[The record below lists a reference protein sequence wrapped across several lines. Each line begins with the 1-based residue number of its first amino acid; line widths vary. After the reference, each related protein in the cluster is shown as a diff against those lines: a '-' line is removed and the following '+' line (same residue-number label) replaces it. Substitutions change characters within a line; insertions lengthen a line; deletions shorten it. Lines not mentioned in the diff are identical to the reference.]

1 MTILAAGT
9 VRFEEKIVQ
18 TDLIRG
24 GRISLN
30 PITAAMR
37 SLQLLAFVLYLF
49 GVHGEDFVSVTL
61 TTSIAVRDIVT
72 VLPGCEV
79 APTDGSPPFCV
90 ISFQPTTVASTV
102 ASTTTP
108 APSCSMQNQDPDSG
122 ITSAYC
128 VCNGSKTLPLLSA
141 PSTAVATQS
150 CAYSTIPD
158 SQITPTISLGPVVTD
173 ISSCQICTPV
183 ENNADSCTTI
193 PGCYPESATA
203 TVQVGSSPVHVG
215 TLTGTALYTSIS
227 SALNR
232 LCPSVTQTTSFTA
245 CSTDSVIIKDI
256 DYIDDEALAKGELIV
271 RVEAS
276 QYNATSLRDAMITS
290 AALTANTSA
299 TGNNCYNATYYV
311 EELRKR
317 DDIWTP
323 RGIRDWFSSPSVDD
337 DVALSK
343 RDHSHRVEEQINV
356 CNAAQFAGVQYF
368 GQYWRTAPLPGA
380 TAYIDAN
387 WEFTTGPGGD
397 FICEFLQDLTDALIA
412 IEPEF
417 ALGEVELGEELYAV
431 CEAAIT
437 HL

>member
-1 MTILAAGT
+1 
-9 VRFEEKIVQ
+9 
-18 TDLIRG
+18 
-24 GRISLN
+24 
-30 PITAAMR
+30 MR
-37 SLQLLAFVLYLF
+37 SLKLLAFVLYLF
-49 GVHGEDFVSVTL
+49 GVYGEDFVSVTL
-61 TTSIAVRDIVT
+61 TTSIVVRDVVSI
-72 VLPGCEV
+72 LPGCNG
-79 APTDGSPPFCV
+79 APTDGSPPFCMV
-90 ISFQPTTVASTV
+90 SFYPTTVAST
-102 ASTTTP
+102 ATP
-108 APSCSMQNQDPDSG
+108 APSCSMQKQDPDAG

-173 ISSCQICTPV
+173 IRSCQICTPV
-183 ENNADSCTTI
+183 ENNEDSCTTI
-193 PGCYPESATA
+193 SGCYPESATA

-227 SALNR
+227 SALNK
-232 LCPSVTQTTSFTA
+232 LCPSVTQTSSFTA
-245 CSTDSVIIKDI
+245 CSTDSITIKDI
-256 DYIDDEALAKGELIV
+256 DYINNEALAQGELIV

-276 QYNATSLRDAMITS
+276 QYNATSLRDAMINS

-299 TGNNCYNATYYV
+299 TRNNCYNATYYA

-317 DDIWTP
+317 VIWTP
-323 RGIRDWFSSPSVDD
+323 RGIHHPN
-337 DVALSK
+337 
-343 RDHSHRVEEQINV
+343 RVEEHINV

-417 ALGEVELGEELYAV
+417 ALGEIELGEELCAV

-437 HL
+437 HM